1 MELQLATKEE
11 MINAIEAIRG
21 IASTFKKITDE
32 HPEKVAPFAKEWEKA
47 FAELY
52 EYAKDRAIKY
62 QETYWELSGGYSLRL
77 TQKASYDFSYSPEWL
92 LAKAHLK
99 DIEETLKLEID
110 LQHKKWGSPYKK
122 MSEVYTLVTPK

>member
-52 EYAKDRAIKY
+52 EYAKDRAIRY
-62 QETYWELSGGYSLRL
+62 QETYWELSGWYSLRL
-77 TQKASYDFSYSPEWL
+77 TQKASYDYSYSPEWL

-110 LQHKKWGSPYKK
+110 LQHKKGGSPYKK
-122 MSEVYTLVTPK
+122 MSETYTLVTPK